1 MPDLK
6 PVLSQ
11 EEIETT
17 VSDLARQISHDYKD
31 RDVILVGVL
40 KGAFVFLADLIRH
53 LTIPVKIDFVRLASY
68 GCNTSSCGTVCLTKE
83 IEIDIGGKDVLV
95 VEDIVDTGLS
105 IAFLIEHLKTLKVRS
120 VRVCALIDKRER
132 RQSDITVDYV
142 GRIVEEKGFLVGYG
156 LDYAEGYRHLPA
168 VYDLQI

>member
-6 PVLSQ
+6 PVLSR

-17 VSDLARQISHDYKD
+17 VSDLAQQISHDYKG

-68 GCNTSSCGTVCLTKE
+68 GCGTSSSGTVCLTKE
-83 IEIDIGGKDVLV
+83 IEIDVGGKDVLV

-105 IAFLIEHLKTLKVRS
+105 LEFLIAHLKTLDARS
-120 VRVCALIDKRER
+120 VRLCALIDKRER
-132 RQSDITVDYV
+132 RERTIAIDYV
-142 GRIVEEKGFLVGYG
+142 GRGVEKGFLVGYG
-156 LDYAEGYRHLPA
+156 LDYAEGYRYLPA
-168 VYDLQI
+168 IYDLQI

>member
-17 VSDLARQISHDYKD
+17 VSDLAQQISHDYKG
-31 RDVILVGVL
+31 REVILVGVL

-53 LTIPVKIDFVRLASY
+53 LTIPVKIDFIQLASY
-68 GCNTSSCGTVCLTKE
+68 GCNTSSSGTVCLTKE
-83 IEIDIGGKDVLV
+83 IEIDIGGKDILV

-105 IAFLIEHLKTLKVRS
+105 LEFLIGHLKTLNAKS
-120 VRVCALIDKRER
+120 VRLCALIDKHER
-132 RQSDITVDYV
+132 RQGNITVDYV
-142 GRIVEEKGFLVGYG
+142 GRIVEKGFLVGYG
-156 LDYAEGYRHLPA
+156 LDYAERYRHLPA
-168 VYDLQI
+168 IYDLQI

>member
-1 MPDLK
+1 MPEFK

-17 VSDLARQISHDYKD
+17 VSDLAQQISHDYKD
-31 RDVILVGVL
+31 REVILVGVL

-53 LTIPVKIDFVRLASY
+53 LTIPVKIDFIRLASY
-68 GCNTSSCGTVCLTKE
+68 GCNTSSCGTVSLTKE
-83 IEIDIGGKDVLV
+83 IEIDIGGKDILI

-105 IAFLIEHLKTLKVRS
+105 LEFLIGHLKTLNAKS
-120 VRVCALIDKRER
+120 VRLCALIDKRER
-132 RQSDITVDYV
+132 RQKNIAVDYV
-142 GRIVEEKGFLVGYG
+142 GRIIEKGFLVGYG

-168 VYDLQI
+168 IYDLQI

>member
-1 MPDLK
+1 MPELK

-11 EEIETT
+11 EEIEKT
-17 VSDLARQISHDYKD
+17 VADLAQQISLDYKD
-31 RDVILVGVL
+31 REVILVGVL

-53 LTIPVKIDFVRLASY
+53 LTIPVKIDFIRLASY

-95 VEDIVDTGLS
+95 IEDIIDTGLS
-105 IAFLIEHLKTLKVRS
+105 LNFLISHLKTHKARS
-120 VRVCALIDKRER
+120 VRLCALIDKRER
-132 RQSDITVDYV
+132 RKSDIVVDYV
-142 GRIVEEKGFLVGYG
+142 GRIIEKGFLVGYG

>member
-17 VSDLARQISHDYKD
+17 VSDLAQQISNDYKD
-31 RDVILVGVL
+31 REVILVGVL

-53 LTIPVKIDFVRLASY
+53 LTIPVKIDFIRLASY
-68 GCNTSSCGTVCLTKE
+68 GCNTSSCGTVSLTKE
-83 IEIDIGGKDVLV
+83 IEIDIGGKDILI

-105 IAFLIEHLKTLKVRS
+105 LEFLIGHLKTLNAKS
-120 VRVCALIDKRER
+120 VRLCALIDKRER
-132 RQSDITVDYV
+132 RQKNIAVDYV
-142 GRIVEEKGFLVGYG
+142 GRIIEKGFLVGYG

-168 VYDLQI
+168 IYDLQI

>member
-6 PVLSQ
+6 PVLSR

-17 VSDLARQISHDYKD
+17 VSDLAQQISHDYKG

-68 GCNTSSCGTVCLTKE
+68 GCDTSSSGTVCLTKE
-83 IEIDIGGKDVLV
+83 IEIDVGGKDVLV

-105 IAFLIEHLKTLKVRS
+105 LEFLIAHLKTLDARS
-120 VRVCALIDKRER
+120 VRLCALIDKRER
-132 RQSDITVDYV
+132 RQRNIATDYV
-142 GRIVEEKGFLVGYG
+142 GRRIEKGFLVGYG
-156 LDYAEGYRHLPA
+156 LDYAEGYRYLPA
-168 VYDLQI
+168 IYDLQI

>member
-6 PVLSQ
+6 PVLSR

-17 VSDLARQISHDYKD
+17 VSDIAQQISHDYKD
-31 RDVILVGVL
+31 REVILIGVL

-53 LTIPVKIDFVRLASY
+53 LTIPVKIDFIRLASY
-68 GCNTSSCGTVCLTKE
+68 GCNTSSSGTVCMTKE
-83 IEIDIGGKDVLV
+83 IEIDIAGKDILV

-105 IAFLIEHLKTLKVRS
+105 LEFLIGHLKTLNARS
-120 VRVCALIDKRER
+120 VRLCALIDKRER
-132 RQSDITVDYV
+132 RQSNLAVDYV
-142 GRIVEEKGFLVGYG
+142 GRRIEKGFLVGYG

-168 VYDLQI
+168 IYDLQT

>member
-17 VSDLARQISHDYKD
+17 VSDLAQQISHDYKD
-31 RDVILVGVL
+31 REVILVGVL

-53 LTIPVKIDFVRLASY
+53 LSIPVKIDFVRLASY
-68 GCNTSSCGTVCLTKE
+68 GSNTSSCGTVCLTKE

-105 IAFLIEHLKTLKVRS
+105 LEFLLGHLKTLKARS
-120 VRVCALIDKRER
+120 VRLCALIDKRER
-132 RQSDITVDYV
+132 RQSNIAVDYV
-142 GRIVEEKGFLVGYG
+142 GRIIEKGFLVGYG

>member
-17 VSDLARQISHDYKD
+17 VSDLAQQISLDYKD
-31 RDVILVGVL
+31 REVILVGVL

-83 IEIDIGGKDVLV
+83 IEIDISGKDVLV
-95 VEDIVDTGLS
+95 VEDIIDTGISLE
-105 IAFLIEHLKTLKVRS
+105 FLIGHLKTLNARS
-120 VRVCALIDKRER
+120 VRFCALIDKRER
-132 RQSDITVDYV
+132 RQSNITVDYV
-142 GRIVEEKGFLVGYG
+142 GRIIEKGFLVGYG

>member
-1 MPDLK
+1 MPELK

-11 EEIETT
+11 EEIEKT

-31 RDVILVGVL
+31 REVILVGVL

-53 LTIPVKIDFVRLASY
+53 LTIPVKIDFIRLASY
-68 GCNTSSCGTVCLTKE
+68 GCDTSSSGTVCLTKE

-95 VEDIVDTGLS
+95 VEDIIDTGLS
-105 IAFLIEHLKTLKVRS
+105 LEFLIGHLKTLKARS
-120 VRVCALIDKRER
+120 VRLCALIDKRER
-132 RQSDITVDYV
+132 RQSDLVVDYV
-142 GRIVEEKGFLVGYG
+142 GRIIEKGFLVGYG

>member
-1 MPDLK
+1 MPELK

-11 EEIETT
+11 EEIEKT

-31 RDVILVGVL
+31 REVILVGVL

-53 LTIPVKIDFVRLASY
+53 LTIPVKIDFIRLASY

-95 VEDIVDTGLS
+95 VEDIIDTGLS
-105 IAFLIEHLKTLKVRS
+105 LEFLIGHLNTLKARS
-120 VRVCALIDKRER
+120 VRLCALIDKRER
-132 RQSDITVDYV
+132 RKSDIVVDYV
-142 GRIVEEKGFLVGYG
+142 GRIIEKGFLVGYG

>member
-1 MPDLK
+1 MPEFK

-17 VSDLARQISHDYKD
+17 VSDLARQISHDYKG

-53 LTIPVKIDFVRLASY
+53 LTIPVKIDFIRLASY
-68 GCNTSSCGTVCLTKE
+68 GCNTSSCGTVSLTKE
-83 IEIDIGGKDVLV
+83 IEIDIGGKDILI

-105 IAFLIEHLKTLKVRS
+105 LEFLIGHLKTLNAKS
-120 VRVCALIDKRER
+120 VRLCALIDKRER
-132 RQSDITVDYV
+132 RQKNIAVDYV
-142 GRIVEEKGFLVGYG
+142 GRIIEKGFLVGYG

-168 VYDLQI
+168 IYDLQI

>member
-17 VSDLARQISHDYKD
+17 VSDLAQQISHDYKD
-31 RDVILVGVL
+31 REVILVGVL
-40 KGAFVFLADLIRH
+40 KGAFVFLADLIRQ
-53 LTIPVKIDFVRLASY
+53 LTIPVKIDFIRLASY
-68 GCNTSSCGTVCLTKE
+68 GCNTSSCGTVSLTKE
-83 IEIDIGGKDVLV
+83 IEIDIGGKDILI

-105 IAFLIEHLKTLKVRS
+105 LEFLIGHLKTLNAKS
-120 VRVCALIDKRER
+120 VRLCALIDKRER
-132 RQSDITVDYV
+132 RQSNIAVDYV
-142 GRIVEEKGFLVGYG
+142 GRIIEKGFLVGYG

-168 VYDLQI
+168 IYDLQI

>member
-11 EEIETT
+11 EDIETT
-17 VSDLARQISHDYKD
+17 VSDLAQQISHDYKD
-31 RDVILVGVL
+31 REVILVGVL

-68 GCNTSSCGTVCLTKE
+68 GCNTSSCGTVRLTKE
-83 IEIDIGGKDVLV
+83 IEIDIDGKDILV

-105 IAFLIEHLKTLKVRS
+105 LEFLIGHLKALNAKS
-120 VRVCALIDKRER
+120 VRLCALIDKRER
-132 RQSDITVDYV
+132 RHSKIAVDYV
-142 GRIVEEKGFLVGYG
+142 GRIIEKGFLVGYG
-156 LDYAEGYRHLPA
+156 LDHAEGYRHLPA
-168 VYDLQI
+168 IYDLQI

>member
-17 VSDLARQISHDYKD
+17 VSDLAQQISNDYKD
-31 RDVILVGVL
+31 REVILVGVL

-53 LTIPVKIDFVRLASY
+53 LTIPVKIDFIRLASY
-68 GCNTSSCGTVCLTKE
+68 GCNTNSCGTVCLTKE
-83 IEIDIGGKDVLV
+83 IEIDIVGKEILV

-105 IAFLIEHLKTLKVRS
+105 LEFLIGHLKTLNAKS
-120 VRVCALIDKRER
+120 VRLCALIDKRER
-132 RQSDITVDYV
+132 RQSNIAVDYV
-142 GRIVEEKGFLVGYG
+142 GRIIEKGFLVGYG
-156 LDYAEGYRHLPA
+156 LDYAEEYRHLPA
-168 VYDLQI
+168 IYDLQI

>member
-17 VSDLARQISHDYKD
+17 VSDLAQQISHDYKD
-31 RDVILVGVL
+31 REVILVGVL

-53 LTIPVKIDFVRLASY
+53 LTIPVKIDFIRLASY
-68 GCNTSSCGTVCLTKE
+68 GCNTSSCGTVSLTKE
-83 IEIDIGGKDVLV
+83 IEIDIGGKDILI

-105 IAFLIEHLKTLKVRS
+105 LEFLIGHLKTLNAKS
-120 VRVCALIDKRER
+120 VRLCALIDKRER
-132 RQSDITVDYV
+132 RQKNIAVDYV
-142 GRIVEEKGFLVGYG
+142 GRIIEKGFLVGYG

-168 VYDLQI
+168 IYDLQI